1 MLISTAHPYDPA
13 TVNPC
18 GRDLPMSD
26 QHPRHSRAGVIVSY
40 RGPTN
45 TRGAVWHGSIKRNV
59 NDRAITATVP
69 SYEGPDAAAKA
80 VLVKAEL
87 NWRLLPAACLDGG
100 DRYAYAAELSAGE
113 GAALAQ
119 GERGILAMHACQLM
133 GHRTAP
139 YGSARIV
146 ADMATGQRRPEPIVA
161 GWCKG
166 HPILETVT
174 VKDHL
179 GRDLFTLGDRFAPI
193 HAMACA
199 RAAGWILSADS
210 LDLAKKWV
218 DELGQVPD
226 AAGVALAR
234 TAWEARS

>member
-1 MLISTAHPYDPA
+1 MLYSTSHPYDPA

-18 GRDLPMSD
+18 GRDLPISD
-26 QHPRHSRAGVIVSY
+26 MCPRHSRAGVIVSY

-45 TRGAVWHGSIKRNV
+45 KRGAVWHGSIKRNA
-59 NDRAITATVP
+59 NERAITATVP
-69 SYEGPDAAAKA
+69 SYDGPDAAAKA

-87 NWRLLPAACLDGG
+87 DWRLLPAACLDGG
-100 DRYAYAAELSAGE
+100 DRYAYAAELATGE

-146 ADMATGQRRPEPIVA
+146 ADMATGQRKPEPIVA
-161 GWCKG
+161 GWRKG

-174 VKDHL
+174 VRDHL
-179 GRDLFTLGDRFAPI
+179 GRDLFTLDDRFAPI
-193 HAMACA
+193 HALACA

-210 LDLAKKWV
+210 LDLAKRCF
-218 DELGQVPD
+218 ELGQFPY
-226 AAGVALAR
+226 AAGVAIAR

>member
-1 MLISTAHPYDPA
+1 MT
-13 TVNPC
+13 
-18 GRDLPMSD
+18 
-26 QHPRHSRAGVIVSY
+26 
-40 RGPTN
+40 
-45 TRGAVWHGSIKRNV
+45 
-59 NDRAITATVP
+59 
-69 SYEGPDAAAKA
+69 
-80 VLVKAEL
+80 
-87 NWRLLPAACLDGG
+87 GG
-100 DRYAYAAELSAGE
+100 DRYVYAAELTAGE

-146 ADMATGQRRPEPIVA
+146 ADMATGQRRSEPIVS

-166 HPILETVT
+166 DPFTERGEWRTPETVT
-174 VKDHL
+174 VRDHL
-179 GRDLFTLGDRFAPI
+179 GRDLFTLGDTFAPI

-226 AAGVALAR
+226 AAGVAIAR
-234 TAWEARS
+234 TSLGGPIMIRPR

>member
-1 MLISTAHPYDPA
+1 MLLSTSHPYDPA
-13 TVNPC
+13 TFNPC
-18 GRDLPMSD
+18 GHDLPISD

-45 TRGAVWHGSIKRNV
+45 RRGAVWHGSIKRNA
-59 NDRAITATVP
+59 NKRAITATVP

-80 VLVKAEL
+80 VLVKADFD
-87 NWRLLPAACLDGG
+87 WRLLPAACLDGG
-100 DRYAYAAELSAGE
+100 DRYVYAAELSAGE

-174 VKDHL
+174 IRDHL

-210 LDLAKKWV
+210 LDLAKRWY
-218 DELGQVPD
+218 DELQQQPD
-226 AAGVALAR
+226 PAGVAIAR
-234 TAWEARS
+234 EAWEARA